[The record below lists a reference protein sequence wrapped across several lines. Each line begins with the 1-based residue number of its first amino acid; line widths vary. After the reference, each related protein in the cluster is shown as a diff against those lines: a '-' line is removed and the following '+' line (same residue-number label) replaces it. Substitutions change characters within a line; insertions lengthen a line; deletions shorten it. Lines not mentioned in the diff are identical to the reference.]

1 MRAMVL
7 FLALVA
13 FLWAD
18 AARAQPAAQDGKKG
32 SQSDAKSAATD
43 SGKPTPAAELTRTKS
58 LKAKVSVSVTDAR
71 LGDVLK
77 ELAAQV
83 DTKADVQLM
92 WSYGP
97 GFPYS
102 KKVSYTCKAKSVEA
116 VLDELFKA
124 NGGLGYVVVSKE
136 GDKHD
141 GWVLLTTTGERGGA
155 GGAPEAKLSA
165 EEEADAAAK
174 LALAKNLI
182 GGGKTDQAKTVLAFV
197 LKKYP
202 TAKIADEAKELL
214 AKLEK

>member
-7 FLALVA
+7 FTALAAL
-13 FLWAD
+13 LWAD
-18 AARAQPAAQDGKKG
+18 AASSQPAPQGDKK
-32 SQSDAKSAATD
+32 DAKAEAKSPATAPD
-43 SGKPTPAAELTRTKS
+43 KLTPTAERTRS
-58 LKAKVSVSVTDAR
+58 QALKAKVSVALTDAR

-77 ELAAQV
+77 EFAAQA
-83 DTKADVQLM
+83 DAKADAQLM

-102 KKVSYTCKAKSVEA
+102 KKVSYACTAKSVDVA
-116 VLDELFKA
+116 LDELFKK
-124 NGGLGYVVVSKE
+124 NGGLGYVIVSKD

-155 GGAPEAKLSA
+155 GGTPEAKLSA
-165 EEEADAAAK
+165 DEEADAAAK
-174 LALAKNLI
+174 LALAKSLI
-182 GGGKTDQAKTVLAFV
+182 SGGKTEQAKTVLAFV

-202 TAKIADEAKELL
+202 AAKIAAEAKELL